1 MTHLK
6 RQKLISSTQVRGYNT
21 QFLLYPR
28 PRILFLPNFRHRRV
42 ILHWP
47 TIFRQNRTTLCG
59 VLTSHRFFKMAAG
72 SHIGY

>member
-28 PRILFLPNFRHRRV
+28 LKRRV
-42 ILHWP
+42 SAQGWSFWGLKRWV
-47 TIFRQNRTTLCG
+47 TIFGENMPQNSPKMGVNRQFQAKLA
-59 VLTSHRFFKMAAG
+59 K
-72 SHIGY
+72 I